1 MKKSSASFLKSRAL
15 WIFFRT
21 FAEKTDY
28 SMRKIIITVA
38 PVCHVGKEIP
48 AECKNP
54 LTPEEIAEDTI
65 NCYKAGA
72 CEVHLHTRDL
82 RGEQTFELDV
92 FRDTIRRIR
101 EHSDMI
107 IQGSTGGLSTLT
119 LAERCVCL
127 DVPEVEVASLN
138 MGSVNF
144 GETVY
149 VNTLPDIR
157 YWARRLD
164 ETNTVPEMELFDLSQ
179 VETCTRLADEGVLR
193 RPLHYNFCVGP
204 GNSSNLAATGRNLA
218 FLTSLTE
225 QGTSWGITHDSMK
238 DFSMLACAIG
248 MGASVVRIGFEDS
261 FYYAPGRRAH
271 TNAELVERLVQLIRM
286 MGCEPATPAEARQMQ
301 HIPQLTK

>member
-1 MKKSSASFLKSRAL
+1 
-15 WIFFRT
+15 
-21 FAEKTDY
+21 
-28 SMRKIIITVA
+28 MRKIIITVA

-54 LTPEEIAEDTI
+54 LTPEEITEDVI

-82 RGEQTFELDV
+82 KGNPTFELDV
-92 FRDTIRRIR
+92 FRQTIGLIR
-101 EHSDMI
+101 KDSDMI
-107 IQGSTGGLSTLT
+107 IQSSTGGLSSLS
-119 LAERCVCL
+119 LEERCVCL
-127 DVPEVEVASLN
+127 NVPEVEVASLN

-149 VNTLPDIR
+149 INTMPELR
-157 YWARRLD
+157 YWSKRLD

-179 VETCTRLADEGVLR
+179 VETCTRLADEGVLH

-218 FLTSLTE
+218 FLTQLCET
-225 QGTSWGITHDSMK
+225 GTSWGITHDSMQ

-248 MGASVVRIGFEDS
+248 MGANTVRVGFEDS
-261 FYYAPGRRAH
+261 FYYAPGKRAH

-286 MGCEPATPAEARQMQ
+286 MGCEPATPDEARAMQ
-301 HIPQLTK
+301 HIGRNFER

>member
-1 MKKSSASFLKSRAL
+1 MA
-15 WIFFRT
+15 
-21 FAEKTDY
+21 
-28 SMRKIIITVA
+28 RKIIITVA
-38 PVCHVGKEIP
+38 PVCHTGKAIP

-65 NCYKAGA
+65 NCYRAGA

-157 YWARRLD
+157 YWAKRLD
-164 ETNTVPEMELFDLSQ
+164 ETGTVPEMELFDLSM
-179 VETCTRLADEGVLR
+179 VETCSRLADEGVLR

-218 FLTSLTE
+218 FLTSLCE
-225 QGTSWGITHDSMK
+225 PGTSWGITHDSMK

-248 MGASVVRIGFEDS
+248 RGASVVRIGFEDS
-261 FYYAPGRRAH
+261 FYYAPGKRAH
-271 TNAELVERLVQLIRM
+271 TNAELVERLVSLIRM
-286 MGCEPATPAEARQMQ
+286 MGCEPATPEEARAMQ
-301 HIPQLTK
+301 HIKPLV

>member
-1 MKKSSASFLKSRAL
+1 
-15 WIFFRT
+15 
-21 FAEKTDY
+21 
-28 SMRKIIITVA
+28 MRKIIITVA
-38 PVCHVGKEIP
+38 PVCHTGKVIP

-54 LTPEEIAEDTI
+54 LTPEEITEDVL
-65 NCYKAGA
+65 NCYRAGA

-82 RGEQTFELDV
+82 KGEQTFELDV
-92 FRDTIRRIR
+92 FRDTIIRIR

-157 YWARRLD
+157 YWAKRLD

-179 VETCTRLADEGVLR
+179 VETCTRLADEGVLH

-218 FLTSLTE
+218 FLTQLCE
-225 QGTSWGITHDSMK
+225 PGTSWGITHDSMQ

-248 MGASVVRIGFEDS
+248 MGASAVRVGFEDS
-261 FYYAPGRRAH
+261 FYYAPGKRAH

-286 MGCEPATPAEARQMQ
+286 MGCEPATPDEARAMQ
-301 HIPQLTK
+301 HIGRNIEL

>member
-1 MKKSSASFLKSRAL
+1 
-15 WIFFRT
+15 
-21 FAEKTDY
+21 
-28 SMRKIIITVA
+28 MRKIIITVA
-38 PVCHVGKEIP
+38 PVCHTGKVIP

-65 NCYKAGA
+65 NCYRAGA

-149 VNTLPDIR
+149 INTLPDIR
-157 YWARRLD
+157 YWAKRLD
-164 ETNTVPEMELFDLSQ
+164 ETDTVPEMELFDLSQ

-218 FLTSLTE
+218 FLTSICE
-225 QGTSWGITHDSMK
+225 PGTSWGITHDSMQ

-261 FYYAPGRRAH
+261 FYYAPGKRAH
-271 TNAELVERLVQLIRM
+271 TNAELVERLVKLIRM
-286 MGCEPATPAEARQMQ
+286 MGCEPATPEEARAMQ
-301 HIPQLTK
+301 HIKPLV

>member
-1 MKKSSASFLKSRAL
+1 MA
-15 WIFFRT
+15 
-21 FAEKTDY
+21 
-28 SMRKIIITVA
+28 RKIIITVA
-38 PVCHVGKEIP
+38 PVCHTGKVIP

-65 NCYKAGA
+65 NCYRAGA

-149 VNTLPDIR
+149 INTLPDIR
-157 YWARRLD
+157 YWAKRLD
-164 ETNTVPEMELFDLSQ
+164 ETSTVPEMELFDLSQ
-179 VETCTRLADEGVLR
+179 VETCSRLADEGVLR

-218 FLTSLTE
+218 FLTSLCE
-225 QGTSWGITHDSMK
+225 PGTSWGVTHDSMK

-261 FYYAPGRRAH
+261 FYYAPGKRAH
-271 TNAELVERLVQLIRM
+271 TNAELVERLVELIRM
-286 MGCEPATPAEARQMQ
+286 MGCEPATPAEARAMQ
-301 HIPQLTK
+301 RIKPLI